1 MHYFD
6 GIIVVEGK
14 SDEAFLSSFIEA
26 LYVTTNGYDLPKDE
40 VEFLKYYAG
49 SKKIIVLTDSD
60 EAGKTIRKRINE
72 YGFPH
77 IDVEVDIKHCNKN
90 NKHGVAECDQNE
102 IINVL
107 KAHLGFE
114 KTLIGNISTKD
125 LIDDNVSDKQARD
138 YLAEKLHLGKC
149 NNKQLLRRLN
159 FLRITKEQINEVMR
173 K

>member
-40 VEFLKYYAG
+40 VEFLKHYAG
-49 SKKIIVLTDSD
+49 SKKISVLTDSD

-72 YGFPH
+72 YSFPH

-90 NKHGVAECDQNE
+90 NKHGVAECDKNE

-107 KAHLGFE
+107 KEHLGCE

-125 LIDDNVSDKQARD
+125 LIDANVSDKQARD